1 MRQIIFDTETT
12 GMNFNGRDK
21 SEGHRIIEI
30 GCVELIDRRPT
41 ERYFHRFLNPEQAI
55 DPDAMRVH
63 GITNERVAKEPTF
76 AAVLPE
82 LLEYLDGAD
91 ELIAH
96 NMPFDQSFFN
106 REFDLA
112 GVGYKLEDRFRLL
125 DTLEL
130 ARKKI
135 SGISRFSL
143 DSLCKYYGI
152 DNSNRTLHGAL
163 LDSQL
168 LAEVYLKLTTEQSG
182 FNFAAHE
189 PAPAPQPAENAATAA
204 FAPAAA
210 GSPADWQAVEVPE
223 DEAAA
228 HRAIME
234 SLRK

>member
-1 MRQIIFDTETT
+1 MKGNPMRQIIFDTETT

-41 ERYFHRFLNPEQAI
+41 ERYFHRFLNPEQTIEADAI
-55 DPDAMRVH
+55 RVH
-63 GITNERVAKEPTF
+63 GITNERVANEPTF

-168 LAEVYLKLTTEQSG
+168 LADV
-182 FNFAAHE
+182 
-189 PAPAPQPAENAATAA
+189 
-204 FAPAAA
+204 
-210 GSPADWQAVEVPE
+210 
-223 DEAAA
+223 
-228 HRAIME
+228 
-234 SLRK
+234 